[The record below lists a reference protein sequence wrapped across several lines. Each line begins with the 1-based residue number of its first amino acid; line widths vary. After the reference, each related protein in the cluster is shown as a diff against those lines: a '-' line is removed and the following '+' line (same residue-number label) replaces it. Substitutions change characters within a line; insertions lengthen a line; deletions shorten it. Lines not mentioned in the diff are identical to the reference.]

1 MSEQKPKDEVF
12 HHDFDGIQEYDNDLP
27 GWWKKLFY
35 LTIFFAVIYVL
46 HYMVLGTGDSQRVEY
61 MKEIDPNYTEPM
73 VELSSGG
80 VFNRYTSP
88 YLADEE
94 NLTPRVR
101 QELQRIVDAPFEEQM
116 YRAMSKATPEQ
127 LEKLKSAFPDI
138 YTQFQ
143 SGAFAAPAAP
153 AVAAGAI
160 ASSLTEPLTDG
171 AALADGKKIFETQCH
186 TCHGKAGEGG
196 IGPNMTDDFWIHG
209 GKMQDVL
216 RTIYKGVPAK
226 GMISWE
232 KTLTPAQIDNVASYI
247 LVKLHGTNPPNGKAP
262 EGKKAEG

>member
-1 MSEQKPKDEVF
+1 MSEKKPKDEVL

-35 LTIFFAVIYVL
+35 LTIIFAVIYVL

-73 VELSSGG
+73 VELSGGG

-88 YLADEE
+88 YLADQD

-101 QELQRIVDAPFEEQM
+101 AELQRIVDAPFEEQM

-127 LEKLKSAFPDI
+127 LNKLKAVFPDL
-138 YTQFQ
+138 YTQFE
-143 SGAFAAPAAP
+143 SGAYAAPSAPAA
-153 AVAAGAI
+153 ASTAI
-160 ASSLTEPLTDG
+160 ASTLTEPLTDAG
-171 AALADGKKIFETQCH
+171 ALAAGKKLFETQCF

-196 IGPNMTDDFWIHG
+196 IGPNLTDDYWIHG
-209 GKMQDVL
+209 GKMQEVL
-216 RTIYKGVPAK
+216 HTIYKGVPAK

-232 KTLTPAQIDNVASYI
+232 KTLTPEQMDNVASYV

-262 EGKKAEG
+262 EGKKAE